1 MWDMMAKSIL
11 VHLTETNSITKSIFK
26 TTRTKLLVM
35 QTTMLRIKEGAK
47 ISLSV
52 KGLSTTKEKEIMQR
66 LRMELRVDATPQAK
80 INWEVAIIQMLS
92 TKGADSMNLPCKI
105 ELGGTIVQSKIYQ
118 ALTKCLFFTHSNSN
132 NFHLWKISDK
142 DPFLI
147 LNS

>member
-1 MWDMMAKSIL
+1 MAKSIL

-66 LRMELRVDATPQAK
+66 LQMELRVDATPQAK
-80 INWEVAIIQMLS
+80 IN
-92 TKGADSMNLPCKI
+92 
-105 ELGGTIVQSKIYQ
+105 
-118 ALTKCLFFTHSNSN
+118 
-132 NFHLWKISDK
+132 
-142 DPFLI
+142 
-147 LNS
+147 

>member
-1 MWDMMAKSIL
+1 MAKSIL

-80 INWEVAIIQMLS
+80 IN
-92 TKGADSMNLPCKI
+92 
-105 ELGGTIVQSKIYQ
+105 
-118 ALTKCLFFTHSNSN
+118 
-132 NFHLWKISDK
+132 
-142 DPFLI
+142 
-147 LNS
+147 

>member
-1 MWDMMAKSIL
+1 MAKSIL

-66 LRMELRVDATPQAK
+66 LQMEHRVDATPQAK
-80 INWEVAIIQMLS
+80 IN
-92 TKGADSMNLPCKI
+92 
-105 ELGGTIVQSKIYQ
+105 
-118 ALTKCLFFTHSNSN
+118 
-132 NFHLWKISDK
+132 
-142 DPFLI
+142 
-147 LNS
+147 

>member
-1 MWDMMAKSIL
+1 MAKNIL

-52 KGLSTTKEKEIMQR
+52 KGSSTMKEKEIMQR

-80 INWEVAIIQMLS
+80 IN
-92 TKGADSMNLPCKI
+92 
-105 ELGGTIVQSKIYQ
+105 
-118 ALTKCLFFTHSNSN
+118 
-132 NFHLWKISDK
+132 
-142 DPFLI
+142 
-147 LNS
+147 